1 MPIDVMVVEDEP
13 MVREI
18 ICEYVAKQP
27 DFQVAMRAGSGR
39 EALAKLSRQPVEL
52 LILDIH
58 MPGLN
63 GVEFLTKLRAEG
75 NDADVIFLTASAD
88 MTMISAALTLGAAD
102 YVIKPFTYER
112 FVQAL
117 TNYRRRYIL
126 LRGGGEATQ
135 DALDRVFSG
144 ISGGAGAGGDQPLQ
158 KGVHPKTLSAVRRF
172 ADGCGDGAFSQ
183 QDVAEKLGL
192 SKVTV
197 RKYLE
202 YMVGMEELEM
212 GVEYGTVGRPTYTY
226 RRKAPGE

>member
-1 MPIDVMVVEDEP
+1 MPIEVMVVEDEP

-18 ICEYVAKQP
+18 ICEYIGKQP
-27 DFQVAMRAGSGR
+27 DFTVVQEAGSGP
-39 EALAKLSRQPVEL
+39 EALAKLAKQPVEL
-52 LILDIH
+52 MILDIH

-63 GVEFLTKLRAEG
+63 GVEFLTRLRAEG
-75 NDADVIFLTASAD
+75 NDADVIFLTASND

-117 TNYRRRYIL
+117 NNYRRRYIL
-126 LRGGGEATQ
+126 LRGGGAATQ
-135 DALDRVFSG
+135 DELDRVF
-144 ISGGAGAGGDQPLQ
+144 AGATGSEQTLQ
-158 KGVHPKTLSAVRRF
+158 KGVHPKTLGSVR
-172 ADGCGDGAFSQ
+172 AYVDECGERVFSQ
-183 QDVAEKLGL
+183 QDVAETLGL

-202 YMVGMEELEM
+202 YMVGLGELEM

-226 RRKAPGE
+226 WRKGAAEE

>member
-75 NDADVIFLTASAD
+75 NDADVIFLTASTDTA
-88 MTMISAALTLGAAD
+88 MISAALTLGAAD

-117 TNYRRRYIL
+117 ANYRRRYIL

-135 DALDRVFSG
+135 DELDRVFAG
-144 ISGGAGAGGDQPLQ
+144 VSGGEQPLQ
-158 KGVHPKTLSAVRRF
+158 KGVHPKTLSSVRAYV
-172 ADGCGDGAFSQ
+172 ADGGGAVFSQ
-183 QDVAEKLGL
+183 QDVADALGL

-202 YMVGMEELEM
+202 YMVALGELEM
-212 GVEYGTVGRPTYTY
+212 GVEYGTVGRPMYTY
-226 RRKAPGE
+226 WAKNPPHLQ